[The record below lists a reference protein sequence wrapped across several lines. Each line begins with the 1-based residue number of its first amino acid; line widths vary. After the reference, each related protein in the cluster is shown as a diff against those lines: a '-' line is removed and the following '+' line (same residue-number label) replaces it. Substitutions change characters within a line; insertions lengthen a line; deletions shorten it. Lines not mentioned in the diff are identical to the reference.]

1 MVDSITLT
9 VDDRDLQAGL
19 RRLEQAATDLTPAMR
34 KIAQAMAL
42 ETERNFEEQGRPRWQ
57 PLARSTTEARVDR
70 LAKGSKGG
78 IRKDGRISQGVAR
91 RASEF
96 RILQDTGQLA
106 ASVATDYDARQAV
119 IGSNKEYAA
128 IHQFGGKTKPHTI
141 KPVKKKALA
150 FGGTVRRIVNHPGS
164 DIPARPFLP
173 VTASG
178 ELQPE
183 AKSEVLQTILRHLQH
198 AAI

>member
-1 MVDSITLT
+1 MDVKAILVDGEPRAALT
-9 VDDRDLQAGL
+9 
-19 RRLEQAATDLTPAMR
+19 RLELASRNMGDAMKAIAASLAD
-34 KIAQAMAL
+34 
-42 ETERNFEEQGRPRWQ
+42 EVEENFEQQGRPRWQ
-57 PLARSTTEARVDR
+57 ALKNPSEKRQ
-70 LAKGSKGG
+70 GG
-78 IRKDGRISQGVAR
+78 
-91 RASEF
+91 

-106 ASVATDYDARQAV
+106 ASISTESDGSSAA
-119 IGSNKEYAA
+119 IGSNKVYAA

-183 AKSEVLQTILRHLQH
+183 AKSEVLQTILRHLQR